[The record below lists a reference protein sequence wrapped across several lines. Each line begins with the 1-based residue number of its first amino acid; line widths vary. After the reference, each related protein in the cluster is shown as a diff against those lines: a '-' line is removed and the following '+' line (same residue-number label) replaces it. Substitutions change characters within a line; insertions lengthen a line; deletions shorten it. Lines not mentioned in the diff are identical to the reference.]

1 MNFLLRNWKKY
12 LPVIGIIL
20 FVYILAKIDFSEVV
34 KEVSQVNVYFISIAI
49 IVILIRLF
57 SETLKWFTIA
67 RFQDMKIP
75 FKKAFKINLVENY
88 YGFITPSKVGS
99 VIRAEYLKEYAD
111 DKIGKGLFNFVID
124 KILDVSAIL
133 FIALLFSYQF
143 KDTLDLPVTFFS
155 ALFLVFVLGIL
166 FFIKKERSYFILKFF
181 HRKLIPSRLREKAK
195 VTFNSFYEHVPR
207 KRYFV
212 LFFALNFI
220 NWLLNYLTAYYI
232 GLSLG
237 IEVPLVVYFAIYPIG
252 TLVTMIPIS
261 INGLGT
267 REATLISL
275 FGLFSVGAAKVFSMS
290 IIGLVIAGIIPCII
304 GIYLSFKKRL

>member
-12 LPVIGIIL
+12 LPIIGIIL
-20 FVYILAKIDFSEVV
+20 FVYILAKIDFTEVV
-34 KEVSQVNVYFISIAI
+34 KEVSQVNLYFLFIAI
-49 IVILIRLF
+49 LVILLRLF

-67 RFQDMKIP
+67 RFQDMQVS
-75 FKKAFKINLVENY
+75 FKKAFKINLIENY

-111 DKIGKGLFNFVID
+111 GKIGKGLFNFIID
-124 KILDVSAIL
+124 KILDVAAIL
-133 FIALLFSYQF
+133 FIALIFSYQF

-181 HRKLIPSRLREKAK
+181 HKKLIPARLREKARI
-195 VTFNSFYEHVPR
+195 TFDSFYEHVPK
-207 KRYFV
+207 KRYFI
-212 LFFALNFI
+212 LFFFLNFI
-220 NWLLNYLTAYYI
+220 NWLLNYVTAYYI

-237 IEVPLVVYFAIYPIG
+237 IDLSLMVYFAIYPIG

-267 REATLISL
+267 REAALISL
-275 FGLFSVGAAKVFSMS
+275 FGLFGIGAAKVFSMS